1 MNFRYNINGGDR
13 SRKSYYRKTKKR
25 TFDNYLLIR
34 QTTRNTRIENDML
47 IMQSGQ
53 GNQANRTL
61 VMTDPDQCT
70 SIMN

>member
-1 MNFRYNINGGDR
+1 
-13 SRKSYYRKTKKR
+13 
-25 TFDNYLLIR
+25 
-34 QTTRNTRIENDML
+34 ML

-53 GNQANRTL
+53 GNQANITL